1 MTPPPDFVVFPF
13 SKSPRRYVR
22 NGDNDWN
29 VYQWTFEGMWDWDD
43 SYRDEDAAEVFRNTI
58 DVFVLRKRGEQ

>member
-1 MTPPPDFVVFPF
+1 MTPPPDFVTFPF

-29 VYQWTFEGMWDWDD
+29 VYQWTYQGMWDWQDN
-43 SYRDEDAAEVFRNTI
+43 YGDEQVAEIWRTTSA
-58 DVFVLRKRGEQ
+58 VFVFEKRGER